1 METTTSPLSM
11 WFNVFEI
18 LLTITLFLS
27 WKVGYIDEPDTVYDV
42 PINFN
47 TIPTI
52 KVRHQWLQSI
62 QLSLFN

>member
-1 METTTSPLSM
+1 M

-27 WKVGYIDEPDTVYDV
+27 WKVEYIDEPDTVYDV

-52 KVRHQWLQSI
+52 KSAPPMATIHSI
-62 QLSLFN
+62 ISFFN